1 MPLLFQL
8 ATLRHCE
15 ILFTCQVNA
24 KYRSHLCMACFFQFE
39 VSLYQ
44 CINAR
49 WRNDWSRRKM
59 LSMCYHGRNDIKTN
73 ANDGRSVTFFP
84 GHISRNPKPNMHSAF
99 TGHPGLRT
107 TYDKPS
113 VAKFHLRYLCSI
125 FLGRARPYRTSHYH
139 SRLLPSK
146 GRHCQFSVKKQHL
159 GHIVYFAKNL
169 SPVPWD
175 KCVRWFKIY
184 QIFSNFRGAVVLP
197 RSRKNFCQEWNLTDL
212 LIYTPWFEGRC
223 QSRKYDLYFQTEY
236 FSS

>member
-1 MPLLFQL
+1 
-8 ATLRHCE
+8 
-15 ILFTCQVNA
+15 
-24 KYRSHLCMACFFQFE
+24 
-39 VSLYQ
+39 
-44 CINAR
+44 
-49 WRNDWSRRKM
+49 M
-59 LSMCYHGRNDIKTN
+59 LSTCYHGRNDIKTN

-99 TGHPGLRT
+99 TSHPGLRT

-113 VAKFHLRYLCSI
+113 VAKFNLRYLCSI

-139 SRLLPSK
+139 PRLLPSK

-197 RSRKNFCQEWNLTDL
+197 RSRKNFFRSEIWQIGSFTRHDLKEDVNQENMISIFRRSILVRSL
-212 LIYTPWFEGRC
+212 LR
-223 QSRKYDLYFQTEY
+223 SRY
-236 FSS
+236 